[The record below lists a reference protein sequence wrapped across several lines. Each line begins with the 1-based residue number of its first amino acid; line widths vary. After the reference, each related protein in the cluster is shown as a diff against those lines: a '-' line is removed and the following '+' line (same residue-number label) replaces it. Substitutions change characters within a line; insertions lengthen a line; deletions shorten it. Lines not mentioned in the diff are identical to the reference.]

1 MNERL
6 SKLREMTLL
15 RKFQD
20 LRLEAVPE
28 QTGDFVSKCAS
39 EKPIVL
45 IDERIVFMRSR
56 NKPTDSQRNR
66 YKDIIRIFRKIKSLV
81 RRVQNS
87 IFTSLSKSSKRTLYR
102 SIYNATPDYTLLL
115 KYGLKARI
123 AASKSDQARREMTAL
138 LDLTRRYAEEARRV
152 GNLEMYDVLSRVPA
166 EAPQTFHEALQSLRI
181 LQYGFYLYGM
191 AHCGWGRMDQYLIDF
206 YRADLIAG
214 RLTREEAKELLEE
227 FFIAMN
233 RDADL
238 YPGVQQGDN
247 GQSLMLGGC
256 KPEDGSSAVN
266 ELTYL
271 IIEAVLETRL
281 IDPKIN
287 LRVDSNTPTDL
298 LELGSELTKCGLGF
312 PQYSNDEV
320 VIPALVKH
328 GYKLEDARNY
338 SVAACWEFIIP
349 GKGMDMVNIA
359 ALSFPYAVDK
369 ALRDEVAGGT
379 FSSESFKR
387 RIAEDIDRQVAK
399 IIDFDREVWSNEP
412 MLHEFF
418 PNIVYNNI
426 GIHGAGSANAA
437 DAMSAV
443 SKIYGEGGLEG
454 LKKLVNAQDE
464 NFSNSADLRRQLI
477 DDMPK
482 IGNADPEAD
491 ANLKFL
497 FDCFADIAEKYSKP
511 NRIIRPGTG
520 SAMYYI
526 WLTDTKSPRVK
537 CMKEPIVGA
546 TSDGRFL
553 DAPLGSSLAPAQDA
567 KVNGVLSVLKSFA
580 TIDYSRIMNG
590 GPITIEF
597 SNTIFKTPEGVKKLA
612 QLIKYFVALGN
623 QQLQLNVLDIEELE
637 NALVHPERHRN
648 LVVRVWGWSGY
659 FCELDSEFQRQIIRR
674 HRYGI

>member
-15 RKFQD
+15 RKFKD
-20 LRLEAVPE
+20 LRLEPVPE
-28 QTGDFVSKCAS
+28 QFGDFASKCAA

-45 IDERIVFMRSR
+45 FDERIVFMRSR
-56 NKPTDSQRNR
+56 KKPTVEQRQR
-66 YKDIIRIFRKIKSLV
+66 FKIIVRILRKLKSLIGRAIKLCLKPFRKP
-81 RRVQNS
+81 
-87 IFTSLSKSSKRTLYR
+87 SKRVLHR
-102 SIYNATPDYTLLL
+102 SIYNATPDYSLLL
-115 KYGLKARI
+115 KEGLNSRI
-123 AASKSDQARREMTAL
+123 AASKSEQAKREMSAL
-138 LDLTRRYAEEARRV
+138 LDLTHRYAEEATRV
-152 GNLEMYDVLSRVPA
+152 GNLEMADVLSRVPA
-166 EAPQTFHEALQSLRI
+166 EAPRTFHEALQSLRI

-206 YRADLIAG
+206 YRADLAEG
-214 RLTREEAKELLEE
+214 RLTPEEAKELLEE
-227 FFIAMN
+227 FFLAMN

-256 KPEDGSSAVN
+256 KPEDGTSAVN

-287 LRVDSNTPTDL
+287 LRVDRNTPTDL

-320 VIPALVKH
+320 VIPALVKK
-328 GYKLEDARNY
+328 GYKLEDARDY

-369 ALRDEVAGGT
+369 ALRDEVATGS
-379 FSSESFKR
+379 FSAESFKR
-387 RIAEDIDRQVAK
+387 RIVEDIDRQIKK
-399 IIDFDREVWSNEP
+399 ILDFDGVVWANEP

-437 DAMSAV
+437 DAMS
-443 SKIYGEGGLEG
+443 SILKIYESEGLEG
-454 LKKLVNAQDE
+454 LKSLVKAQDE
-464 NFSNSADLRRQLI
+464 NFANDAELRKRLV

-482 IGNADPEAD
+482 IGNADQSAD

-497 FDCFADIAEKYSKP
+497 FDSFAEVAENHSTP
-511 NRIIRPGTG
+511 NRVIRPGTG

-526 WLTDTKSPRVK
+526 WLTDTKSPRAK
-537 CMKEPIVGA
+537 WMKEPIAGA
-546 TSDGRFL
+546 TSDGRLL
-553 DAPLGSSLAPAQDA
+553 DAPLGSSLAPAQEA
-567 KVNGVLSVLKSFA
+567 KVNGILSVLKSFSV
-580 TIDYSRIMNG
+580 IDYSRIMNG

-597 SNTIFKTPEGVKKLA
+597 SHSIFKTPEGVKKLA
-612 QLIKYFVALGN
+612 QLIKYFVALGD
-623 QQLQLNVLDIEELE
+623 QQLQLNVLNNEELE
-637 NALVHPERHRN
+637 DALVHPESHRN

-659 FCELDSEFQRQIIRR
+659 FCELDAEFQRQIVRR
-674 HRYGI
+674 HKYGV

>member
-15 RKFQD
+15 RKFKD
-20 LRLEAVPE
+20 LRLEPVPE
-28 QTGDFVSKCAS
+28 QFGDFVSRCAA

-45 IDERIVFMRSR
+45 SDERIVFMRSR
-56 NKPTDSQRNR
+56 KKPTAVQR
-66 YKDIIRIFRKIKSLV
+66 KPDTIIIRVLRKVKSLV
-81 RRVQNS
+81 RRAINL
-87 IFTSLSKSSKRTLYR
+87 ILKPFSKPSKRVLHR
-102 SIYNATPDYTLLL
+102 SIYNATPDYSLLL
-115 KYGLKARI
+115 KEGLNSRI
-123 AASKSDQARREMTAL
+123 AASKSEQAKREMSAL
-138 LDLTRRYAEEARRV
+138 LDLTRRYAEKAKRV
-152 GNLEMYDVLSRVPA
+152 GNLEMADILSRVPA
-166 EAPQTFHEALQSLRI
+166 EAPRTFHEALQSLRI

-206 YRADLIAG
+206 YRADLAEG
-214 RLTREEAKELLEE
+214 CLTREEAKELLEE
-227 FFIAMN
+227 FFLAMN

-256 KPEDGSSAVN
+256 KPEDGASAVN

-271 IIEAVLETRL
+271 IIETVLETRL

-287 LRVDSNTPTDL
+287 LRVDRNTPTDL

-320 VIPALVKH
+320 VIPALVKK
-328 GYKLEDARNY
+328 GYKLEDARDY

-369 ALRDEVAGGT
+369 ALRDEVAVGS
-379 FSSESFKR
+379 FSAESFKH
-387 RIAEDIDRQVAK
+387 RIVEDINRQIAK
-399 IIDFDREVWSNEP
+399 ILDFGDEVWANEP

-437 DAMSAV
+437 DAMSAIL
-443 SKIYGEGGLEG
+443 KIYESEGLEG
-454 LKKLVNAQDE
+454 LKKLVKAQDE
-464 NFSNSADLRRQLI
+464 NFVNDAELRKRLV

-482 IGNADPEAD
+482 IGNADQSAD

-497 FDCFADIAEKYSKP
+497 FDSFAEVAEKYSTP
-511 NRIIRPGTG
+511 NRVMRPGTG

-526 WLTDTKSPRVK
+526 WLTDTKSPRAK
-537 CMKEPIVGA
+537 WMKEPIVGA
-546 TSDGRFL
+546 TSDGRIL
-553 DAPLGSSLAPAQDA
+553 DAPLGSSLAPAQEA
-567 KVNGVLSVLKSFA
+567 KVNGILSVLKSFSV
-580 TIDYSRIMNG
+580 IDYSRIMNG

-597 SNTIFKTPEGVKKLA
+597 SYSIFKTPEGVKKLA

-623 QQLQLNVLDIEELE
+623 QQLQLNVLNVEELE
-637 NALVHPERHRN
+637 DALIHPERHRN

-659 FCELDSEFQRQIIRR
+659 FCELDPEFQRQIIRR
-674 HRYGI
+674 HKYGL